1 MKSRIIILLF
11 SYCLLFN
18 SCLVDN
24 FEESSLLLDS
34 ITEVKLTSNDTLFLK
49 KEGTYEVKYVLR
61 YFSKQR
67 EVNLKNTVKPKLYL
81 NGLEVEKTEIDLS
94 KETTYT
100 LEAEF
105 PNKSK
110 TLSNK
115 LNIKVLPLNQVIAEI
130 SLKSIDNTYFINK
143 VEFQQNKL
151 LDFIEISARLK
162 TSEVVDL
169 KPFTEIYSL
178 EYNEVKLSNVSISGL
193 PDGKFRLRA
202 TVGQVFSNS
211 IDFEVFDPMTYI
223 KRIDLLLDERTRNNY
238 AVAGSSELDFS
249 YQVIGMDDAILPI
262 PASLIVDGQKQNSFK
277 NVPINQAGLVNV
289 HAEISG
295 KKSNTIQVI
304 SRQNQVLPKI
314 QVPIIFHV
322 LDNLNKGISRATV
335 DFELEK
341 LNTAFANQFQLQPAL
356 PKSSNAVNIHM
367 EFYLADRDESGNL
380 LQENG
385 INRISSGG
393 QTFSLSSNEANYLF
407 QRMWDPRKYVNVFVG
422 RMDSPFGYA
431 YYPVVKDIDLPGM
444 SRIFDDY
451 VLTYPYVTVISD
463 NAMGLANNSTL
474 AHEIGHMLAL
484 LHPFEQNSNGF
495 ECIDGDY
502 CPDTETYL
510 IDATNSPFVSPSN
523 IVQNCLQQT
532 FFSVNIMDY
541 VDRRNSFTFDQRDRM
556 RTAAI
561 FNPFFAKE
569 GNFTNSRLKPFEKGK
584 LNPNIKPVACPNQNH
599 FGRRFH
605 NH

>member
-1 MKSRIIILLF
+1 M
-11 SYCLLFN
+11 
-18 SCLVDN
+18 
-24 FEESSLLLDS
+24 DS
-34 ITEVKLTSNDTLFLK
+34 ITEVKLISGDTLFLK
-49 KEGTYEVKYVLR
+49 KEGTYEVKYLLR
-61 YFSKQR
+61 YFSKQG
-67 EVNLKNTVKPKLYL
+67 EVNLKNTLKPKLYL
-81 NGLEVEKTEIDLS
+81 NGNEVENTEIDLS

-115 LNIKVLPLNQVIAEI
+115 LNIKVLTLNEAIAEI
-130 SLKSIDNTYFINK
+130 TLKSIDNVYYINK
-143 VEFQQNKL
+143 VGSQQNKIT
-151 LDFIEISARLK
+151 DFIEINAKLK

-169 KPFTEIYSL
+169 KPFTDIYSL
-178 EYNEVKLSNVSISGL
+178 EYNESKLSNLTIGGI

-262 PASLIVDGQKQNSFK
+262 PASLVVDGQNQNSFK
-277 NVPINQAGLVNV
+277 NVPINKAGIVNV

-295 KKSNTIQVI
+295 KKSNAIQII
-304 SRQNQVLPKI
+304 SRQNKVLPKI
-314 QVPIIFHV
+314 RIPIIFHV

-335 DFELEK
+335 EFEIEK
-341 LNTAFANQFQLQPAL
+341 LNLAFANEFFPSLGR
-356 PKSSNAVNIHM
+356 SSNSVNLFM

-380 LQENG
+380 LQESG

-463 NAMGLANNSTL
+463 NAMGLPNNSTL

-523 IVQNCLQQT
+523 IVQNCQQQT

-541 VDRRNSFTFDQRDRM
+541 VDRRNSFTFDQRERM

-561 FNPFFAKE
+561 YSPFFAKE
-569 GNFTNSRLKPFEKGK
+569 ANFNNSRLRPFEKGP
-584 LNPNIKPVACPNQNH
+584 LDHSIKPISCPNQNH

-605 NH
+605 SH